1 MKREQR
7 YGIKSLSKDFPTEA
21 KVLEFLFDAQHSR
34 ECSCG
39 GSYSLKSGR
48 RQFQC
53 SKCRY
58 QIAPT
63 ANTLFHKSD
72 TPLTLWFKAI
82 LTFSN
87 AKSGISAKEM
97 ERQLEVTYKTAWRML
112 HLIRKA
118 LEQEGKLSGD
128 VEMDTAYFGGKKN
141 AGKNNENLSEAVKA
155 KSVVMGAVQR
165 GGKARLLIV
174 PDAKA
179 ETHGKFLN
187 EAVEKDGTRLMTDKT
202 NRLDKVAVG
211 FNRHSVDHGRG
222 EYVRGDVHANTI
234 EAFWSHIKRSITG
247 THKVVSKK
255 YLQEYLNGFVFLR
268 NNRHS
273 DKERF
278 WILLSSLLSAS
289 APQKIAF

>member
-1 MKREQR
+1 MTQKREQR
-7 YGIKSLSKDFPTEA
+7 YGIKSLEKDFTTDEDC
-21 KVLEFLFDAQHSR
+21 LEFIFDAQHNR
-34 ECSCG
+34 KCSCG
-39 GSYSLKSGR
+39 GSYSLKAGR

-53 SKCRY
+53 SKCRF

-63 ANTLFHKSD
+63 AYTLFHKSD

-97 ERQLEVTYKTAWRML
+97 ERQLEVTYKTAWRIL

-118 LEQEGKLSGD
+118 LEQDGKLSGD
-128 VEMDTAYFGGKKN
+128 VEMDSAFFGGRFKSGKDN
-141 AGKNNENLSEAVKA
+141 AKQKEAIAA
-155 KSVVMGAVQR
+155 KTVIMGAVQR

-174 PDAKA
+174 PDNKAK
-179 ETHGKFLN
+179 THGDFLN
-187 EAVEKDGTRLMTDKT
+187 EMIDPQGTRLLTDKT

-234 EAFWSHIKRSITG
+234 EGFWSHIKRSITG
-247 THKVVSKK
+247 THKVVSRK
-255 YLQEYLNGFVFLR
+255 YLQEYLNAFVFHR
-268 NNRHS
+268 NNRYS

-278 WILLSSLLSAS
+278 WLLIGILITPSTA
-289 APQKIAF
+289 

>member
-87 AKSGISAKEM
+87 AKSGVSAKEM
-97 ERQLEVTYKTAWRML
+97 ERQLAVTYKTAHRMKRL
-112 HLIRKA
+112 IHLAYTHTDMVRLSNEKK
-118 LEQEGKLSGD
+118 GKLRPRKEALSLD
-128 VEMDTAYFGGKKN
+128 ARRVRNAAIHRVAENETALPQSKKQTL
-141 AGKNNENLSEAVKA
+141 GEVR
-155 KSVVMGAVQR
+155 GAW
-165 GGKARLLIV
+165 
-174 PDAKA
+174 
-179 ETHGKFLN
+179 H
-187 EAVEKDGTRLMTDKT
+187 
-202 NRLDKVAVG
+202 NRLREVVRVP
-211 FNRHSVDHGRG
+211 FVQGRYG
-222 EYVRGDVHANTI
+222 
-234 EAFWSHIKRSITG
+234 
-247 THKVVSKK
+247 
-255 YLQEYLNGFVFLR
+255 
-268 NNRHS
+268 S
-273 DKERF
+273 DLVQGRVIGAHRQQRE
-278 WILLSSLLSAS
+278 L
-289 APQKIAF
+289 

>member
-1 MKREQR
+1 MTQKRENR
-7 YGIKSLSKDFPTEA
+7 YGIKSLEKDFTTDEDC
-21 KVLEFLFDAQHSR
+21 LEFIFDAQHSR
-34 ECSCG
+34 KCSCG
-39 GSYSLKSGR
+39 GSYSLKAGR

-53 SKCRY
+53 SKCRF

-63 ANTLFHKSD
+63 AYTLFHKSD

-97 ERQLEVTYKTAWRML
+97 ERQLEVTYKTAWRIL

-118 LEQEGKLSGD
+118 LEQNGKLSGD
-128 VEMDTAYFGGKKN
+128 VEMDSAFFGGRFKSGKDN
-141 AGKNNENLSEAVKA
+141 ARQKEAIAA
-155 KSVVMGAVQR
+155 KTVVMGAVQR

-174 PDAKA
+174 PDNKAK
-179 ETHGKFLN
+179 THGDFLN
-187 EAVEKDGTRLMTDKT
+187 EMIEPQGTRLLTDKT

-234 EAFWSHIKRSITG
+234 EGFWSHIKRSITG
-247 THKVVSKK
+247 THKVVSRK
-255 YLQEYLNGFVFLR
+255 YLQEYLNAFVFHR
-268 NNRHS
+268 NNRYS

-278 WILLSSLLSAS
+278 WALLGILITPSTA
-289 APQKIAF
+289 

>member
-1 MKREQR
+1 MTQKRENR
-7 YGIKSLSKDFPTEA
+7 YGIKSLEKDFTTDEDC
-21 KVLEFLFDAQHSR
+21 LEFIFDAQHNR
-34 ECSCG
+34 KCSCG
-39 GSYSLKSGR
+39 GSYTLKAGR

-53 SKCRY
+53 SKCRF

-63 ANTLFHKSD
+63 AYTLFHKSD

-97 ERQLEVTYKTAWRML
+97 ERQLEVTYKTAWRIL

-118 LEQEGKLSGD
+118 LEQDGKLSGD
-128 VEMDTAYFGGKKN
+128 VEMDSAFFGGRFKSGKDN
-141 AGKNNENLSEAVKA
+141 AKQKEAIAA
-155 KSVVMGAVQR
+155 KTVVMGAVQR

-174 PDAKA
+174 PDNKAK
-179 ETHGKFLN
+179 THGDFLN
-187 EAVEKDGTRLMTDKT
+187 EMIDPQGTRLLTDKT
-202 NRLDKVAVG
+202 NRLDKVAIG
-211 FNRHSVDHGRG
+211 FNRHSVDHGKG

-234 EAFWSHIKRSITG
+234 EGFWSHIKRSITG

-255 YLQEYLNGFVFLR
+255 YLQEYLNAFVFHR
-268 NNRHS
+268 NNRYS

-278 WILLSSLLSAS
+278 WLLLGILITPAT
-289 APQKIAF
+289 A